1 MFMKPGNLNGSE
13 ENAAKQREKELVK
26 ESAGGSFM
34 TGIIAFVVLAV
45 VVVGVFYG
53 IAYFRTN

>member
-13 ENAAKQREKELVK
+13 EDAAKRRAEELAK

-34 TGIIAFVVLAV
+34 TGVIAFVVLAV
-45 VVVGVFYG
+45 VIVAVFYG